1 MDVACY
7 NASVRATLLVCLL
20 ATAAT
25 AAPLDDQI
33 ARIVAA
39 YGGKAALGRVKAFRE
54 TGSLDSRQG
63 SAHTVRLFAPPDRLR
78 VDIDYSSGENEVRIL
93 EGPHGFR
100 NGEIVAG
107 PARDAMLL
115 QAARLEIPGILL
127 RKRKDLV
134 DLGEVQRDGRKLR
147 AIGVPLES
155 GINLAVAIDPRTS
168 RIVRSEGALPGH
180 HSQIRFA
187 TTYSE
192 FRSVGGVL
200 FPFREENFV
209 EGERTGTT
217 LFERIELLDS
227 VPELHAQ

>member
-1 MDVACY
+1 VDV
-7 NASVRATLLVCLL
+7 SVRALLLVSLL
-20 ATAAT
+20 TAAAS
-25 AAPLDDQI
+25 AAPLDDHI

-39 YGGKAALGRVKAFRE
+39 YGGEAALGRVKAFRQ
-54 TGSLDSRQG
+54 TGTLDSRQG

-78 VDIDYSSGENEVRIL
+78 VDIEYASGETEVRVL

-100 NGEIVAG
+100 NGEMVAG

-115 QAARLEIPGILL
+115 QAARLDIPQILL
-127 RKRKDLV
+127 RRRKNLV
-134 DLGEVQRDGRKLR
+134 DLGDVRRDGRKLH

-155 GINLAVAIDPRTS
+155 GINLAIAVDPGTS

-192 FRSVGGVL
+192 FRSVSGVL
-200 FPFREENFV
+200 FAFREENFV

-217 LFERIELLDS
+217 RFERIELLDS
-227 VPELHAQ
+227 LPQLHAR